1 MQQRLVQ
8 REENVF
14 ENNKWQE
21 RMILPIIEGAVKEEK
36 ELKTKVKKNIVL
48 LKKTQFEKKRA

>member
-1 MQQRLVQ
+1 
-8 REENVF
+8 
-14 ENNKWQE
+14 
-21 RMILPIIEGAVKEEK
+21 MILPITEVAVKEEK

>member
-1 MQQRLVQ
+1 
-8 REENVF
+8 
-14 ENNKWQE
+14 
-21 RMILPIIEGAVKEEK
+21 MILPIIEGAVKEEK

>member
-1 MQQRLVQ
+1 VT
-8 REENVF
+8 RENDSA
-14 ENNKWQE
+14 NN
-21 RMILPIIEGAVKEEK
+21 RVAVKEEK